1 MFGSNHI
8 LVTLRWDDGRS
19 PGHENVSPW
28 FLKRYKQLV
37 GPSKL
42 GNRGKCL
49 KWGLDFGQKHC
60 V

>member
-49 KWGLDFGQKHC
+49 K
-60 V
+60 